1 MPEFI
6 SVITKEEIH
15 KKIVILASKISE
27 DYHGRNLLLI
37 GVLKGAFIFLSDLA
51 RALTIPVQIDF
62 VRASSYGDSMVSSGK
77 IELTHDVQIDLKGK
91 HVILVEDIVDSGK
104 TISYLKDYFLS
115 KEPESVKICAFVDK
129 YERRET
135 DLNVDYSCLM
145 TKEGFLV
152 GYGLDY
158 AENYRELQGI
168 YHLKL

>member
-6 SVITKEEIH
+6 SVITKEEIQE
-15 KKIVILASKISE
+15 KIAILACKISE
-27 DYHGRNLLLI
+27 DYQGKNLILI

-62 VRASSYGDSMVSSGK
+62 VRASSYGDSMVSSGR

-91 HVILVEDIVDSGK
+91 HVILIEDIVDSGN
-104 TISYLKDYFLS
+104 TISYLKDYLLS
-115 KEPESVKICAFVDK
+115 KGPETVKVCAFIDK
-129 YERRET
+129 HERRET
-135 DLNVDYSCLM
+135 DICVDYCCLM

-158 AENYRELQGI
+158 AENYRQLQGI
-168 YHLKL
+168 YHIIL

>member
-6 SVITKEEIH
+6 PVITKEEIQ
-15 KKIVILASKISE
+15 KKIVVLAGKISE
-27 DYHGRNLLLI
+27 DYKGKNVLLV

-62 VRASSYGDSMVSSGK
+62 VRASSYGNSMVSSGR

-91 HVILVEDIVDSGK
+91 HVILVEDIVDSGN

-115 KEPESVKICAFVDK
+115 KRPDSVKICAFVDK

-135 DLNVDYSCLM
+135 DICVDYSCLT

-168 YHLKL
+168 YHIIL